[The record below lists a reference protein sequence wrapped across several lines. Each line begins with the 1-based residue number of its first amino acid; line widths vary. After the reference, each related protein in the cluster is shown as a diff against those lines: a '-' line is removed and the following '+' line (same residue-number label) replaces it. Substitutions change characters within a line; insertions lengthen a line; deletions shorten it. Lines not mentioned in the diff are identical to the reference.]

1 MPEVNVTHES
11 LSGSDATSA
20 PKREPVPPGLYKA
33 LVMSCPLGTTRG
45 TPPLQKISAEFQLL
59 HQVMEDEK
67 IDDSVSGRRV
77 YQDFI
82 LEKDPSYPS
91 LDSQRRYELRMLLDA
106 TGTPFTDKGFN
117 TDHIVNK
124 TVMITVRHRTGRTPD
139 EHGNLP
145 VFSNVVK
152 IDTAEKVNEEDLV

>member
-1 MPEVNVTHES
+1 VPEVNVTHES
-11 LSGSDATSA
+11 LSGSDATTA

-33 LVMSCPLGTTRG
+33 LIMSCPLGTTRG

-91 LDSQRRYELRMLLDA
+91 LDSTRRYELRMLLDA

-117 TDHIVNK
+117 TDHVVNK
-124 TVMITVRHRTGRTPD
+124 TVMITVRHRTGRQPD

>member
-1 MPEVNVTHES
+1 MPEVNVTHDA
-11 LSGSDATSA
+11 LSGEDATTA

-33 LVMSCPLGTTRG
+33 VVMSCPLGTTKG
-45 TPPLQKISAEFQLL
+45 APPLQKISAEFQIIHLIG
-59 HQVMEDEK
+59 ENKE
-67 IDDSVSGRRV
+67 IDDKDSGRRV

-91 LDSQRRYELRMLLDA
+91 LDSVRRYELRMLLDA

-124 TVMITVRHRTGRTPD
+124 SVVITVRHRTGRQPD

-152 IDTAEKVNEEDLV
+152 IDTAEEVNEDDLV